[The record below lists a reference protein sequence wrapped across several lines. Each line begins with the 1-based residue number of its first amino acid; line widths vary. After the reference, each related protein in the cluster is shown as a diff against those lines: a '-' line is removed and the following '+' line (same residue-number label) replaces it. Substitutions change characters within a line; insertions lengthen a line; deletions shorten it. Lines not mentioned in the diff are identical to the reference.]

1 MLPSPA
7 DSHLRYTL
15 GARVTS
21 LESHHHVLLRFS
33 PEDGSPLIVAQPHG
47 GRTSVIVFQIDGGC
61 AVHVGVAPHPLT
73 PLHLHLT
80 TRNTRVVLKPEG
92 VGSKLAT
99 ALQTKPRFSGS
110 PPPNQCTR
118 VDHATFREFNSV
130 VCGTPGTQ
138 RHERN
143 KCGKERRRPTKPKF
157 RPTIEPRHIHSST
170 CMYAFNQKA
179 SERCASRTSGA
190 SALAAESRGR
200 ARAVDRGHALPA
212 PLVWHPPCGTPS
224 CSLTRCA
231 VERAA
236 GEQRSSAP
244 STQCGGAPLDLPLRV
259 KGSQAHGPWWGG
271 WDSNPRPTDYE
282 SAALTG

>member
-1 MLPSPA
+1 MVAEHPS
-7 DSHLRYTL
+7 SY
-15 GARVTS
+15 
-21 LESHHHVLLRFS
+21 
-33 PEDGSPLIVAQPHG
+33 
-47 GRTSVIVFQIDGGC
+47 FQIDGGC

-224 CSLTRCA
+224 CSLTRCDEVCSRASSGRATIFGPLHA
-231 VERAA
+231 VWRGAESIFHCGSRARRRTA
-236 GEQRSSAP
+236 R
-244 STQCGGAPLDLPLRV
+244 GGAGGTRTHGRRIMSPLL
-259 KGSQAHGPWWGG
+259 
-271 WDSNPRPTDYE
+271 
-282 SAALTG
+282 